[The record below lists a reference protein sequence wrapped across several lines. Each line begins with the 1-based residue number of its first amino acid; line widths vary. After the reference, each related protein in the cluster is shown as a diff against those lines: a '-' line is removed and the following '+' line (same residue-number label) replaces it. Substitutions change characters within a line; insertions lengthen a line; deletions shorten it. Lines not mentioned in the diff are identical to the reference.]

1 MKNTDEEVQDVINE
15 LEPMKDIDKPL
26 KIKVTLTPEYHDLVK
41 KIDEL
46 SSLLDS
52 FFEIP
57 ERFIKTS

>member
-1 MKNTDEEVQDVINE
+1 
-15 LEPMKDIDKPL
+15 MKDKDETL
-26 KIKVTLTPEYHDLVK
+26 KIKITLTPEYHDLVK

-46 SSLLDS
+46 SALLDS